1 MSDPVHEFFESI
13 GEQGFDPRLG
23 HIRGTIRIE
32 SQRSNHVEHWL
43 VTLDRGA
50 IQVSRDNTPADCLV
64 RTDFATLQG
73 LIDGSV
79 NGMAAMLRGL
89 VAVEGELDLLLYFS
103 RLLGTAPQGHGRSP
117 AAVAEDTR

>member
-1 MSDPVHEFFESI
+1 MSDPVGEFMERL

-23 HIRGTIRIE
+23 HIKGTIRIE
-32 SQRSNHVEHWL
+32 SQRSNRVEHWL

-50 IQVSRDNTPADCLV
+50 IAVSRDDAPADTTV
-64 RTDFATLQG
+64 RTDSETLEG

-89 VAVEGELDLLLYFS
+89 VTVEGELDLLLYFA
-103 RLLGTAPQGHGRSP
+103 RLFGPPPGTQSRSP
-117 AAVAEDTR
+117 AAVAEEAR